1 MLRPT
6 KNVLLNHILFKL
18 MMLPLHQI
26 ILQDLEKSFSIYN
39 KIMAIDDQ
47 IRDTKLQYDNDR
59 EAAIIS
65 AISSGKTDKFEC
77 FTGEEILPSNQ
88 QQIIE

>member
-1 MLRPT
+1 
-6 KNVLLNHILFKL
+6 
-18 MMLPLHQI
+18 MLPLHQI

-65 AISSGKTDKFEC
+65 AISSGKSNKYEC
-77 FTGEEILPSNQ
+77 LTGEEILPSNQ
-88 QQIIE
+88 KQIIE

>member
-1 MLRPT
+1 
-6 KNVLLNHILFKL
+6 

-65 AISSGKTDKFEC
+65 AISSGKTDKYEC

>member
-1 MLRPT
+1 
-6 KNVLLNHILFKL
+6 

-39 KIMAIDDQ
+39 KIMAIDHQ

-65 AISSGKTDKFEC
+65 AISSGKTDKYEC
-77 FTGEEILPSNQ
+77 FAGEEILPSNQ

>member
-1 MLRPT
+1 
-6 KNVLLNHILFKL
+6 

-47 IRDTKLQYDNDR
+47 IRDTKLQYDYDR

-65 AISSGKTDKFEC
+65 AISSGKTDKYEC

>member
-1 MLRPT
+1 
-6 KNVLLNHILFKL
+6 

>member
-1 MLRPT
+1 
-6 KNVLLNHILFKL
+6 

-65 AISSGKTDKFEC
+65 AISSGKSNKYEC
-77 FTGEEILPSNQ
+77 LTGEKILPSNQ
-88 QQIIE
+88 KQIIE

>member
-1 MLRPT
+1 
-6 KNVLLNHILFKL
+6 
-18 MMLPLHQI
+18 MLPSHQI

-65 AISSGKTDKFEC
+65 AISSGKSNKYEC
-77 FTGEEILPSNQ
+77 LTGEEILPSNQ
-88 QQIIE
+88 KQIIE

>member
-1 MLRPT
+1 
-6 KNVLLNHILFKL
+6 

-65 AISSGKTDKFEC
+65 AISSGKSNKYEC
-77 FTGEEILPSNQ
+77 LTGEKVLPSNQ
-88 QQIIE
+88 KQIIE